1 MNSSKLYFINKQFN
15 KMSFS
20 NAILNRSVF
29 LDCTFSECDLSNV
42 RLDLSTIESCLF
54 IKSNFTGLD
63 FGLKILEGHTKI
75 VSSVAFSP
83 DGKFIASGS
92 DDKTIRIWSLA
103 NGKET

>member
-1 MNSSKLYFINKQFN
+1 
-15 KMSFS
+15 MSFS

-63 FGLKILEGHTKI
+63 FGLKILEGHSDSI
-75 VSSVAFSP
+75 RSVAFSP
-83 DGKFIASGS
+83 DGKYIASGS
-92 DDKTIRIWSLA
+92 YDQTIRIWSLA